1 MEKQSDVNTV
11 QLKVIS
17 HKAGERMIEILE
29 NKASINENIN
39 ALKVLAEIVILIS
52 YKFRFNESL

>member
-1 MEKQSDVNTV
+1 MEKQSDVNTE

-29 NKASINENIN
+29 NNASINENIN
-39 ALKVLAEIVILIS
+39 ALKVLAEIVILIN